1 MRAYSVNYDVLQAI
15 WESYSLVK
23 ILNRSLS
30 IRTQLIPSRFPY
42 FILVVKAL
50 FLLRQRNA
58 QNYAL
63 ETYWL
68 SELLEIPAALPENML
83 ADVEADLRTDAIRR
97 L

>member
-1 MRAYSVNYDVLQAI
+1 MGIIQFSENI
-15 WESYSLVK
+15 EP
-23 ILNRSLS
+23 LS
-30 IRTQLIPSRFPY
+30 IDKNAADSLPFPY